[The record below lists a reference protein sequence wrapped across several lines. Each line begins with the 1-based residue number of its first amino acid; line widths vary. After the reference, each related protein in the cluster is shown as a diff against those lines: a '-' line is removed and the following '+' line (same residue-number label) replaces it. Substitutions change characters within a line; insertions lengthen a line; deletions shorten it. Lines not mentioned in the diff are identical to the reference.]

1 MSNDNLNK
9 FLKAEGFL
17 PGQQKPKQ
25 QPQQRTTQPA
35 PAKQKFQPKQK
46 TQHAQTAK
54 PAARQAQ
61 SSKPNTQQAQSV
73 KPKGHTIQPPNA
85 QQPKKKSFQR
95 KKNATPQGGHT
106 QKQRPNRKGEGPN
119 KPRPSRHRQHK
130 PAVHQTKQVQ
140 YPVSKVPADD
150 IRIMPLGG
158 LEQVGQNMMVIEWDN
173 DIIIIDTGIE
183 FPSPEHLGV
192 DVIVPDISYLKKNK
206 KKIRGILYT
215 HGHLD
220 HIGGAQYLVPD
231 LGYPPMYATKLT
243 KELLFSNA
251 DNAEIPKKYK
261 ISEINE
267 KSHVKLGKFE
277 IEFFHVNHSIPDNV
291 GIVVKTPY
299 GSIVHSS
306 DFKIDPTPSDEKPA
320 DLNRIAQIGDKGV
333 AVALVDST
341 NAMQPGHTV
350 SESVIEKEL
359 EKTIRDI
366 PGRIVIATFASN
378 IGRVAKIVQAA
389 EKDGRTVFL
398 SGRSME
404 RNTAIARK
412 LKYLKCKDGTL
423 KRMSKLAEELPSSK
437 VLILSTGT
445 QGEELAALTRMAAKT
460 HKAIKLTPADTVI
473 FSSSAIPGN
482 EMAIVSVFNNL
493 ADLGVTMLDNKQLD
507 SHVSGHGHAEECKK
521 FTALLRPR
529 YFAPIH
535 GELYMRYGHRDMVV
549 RDLNIHKKNTFVMK
563 NGRGMILNKNGAR
576 LMTDKEILP
585 SRPVLIELGE
595 EIGETI
601 LADRTRMADSGTIFV
616 SINQFKGKVKNV
628 EVRARGFRY
637 MNMELE
643 IFKIL
648 KREMKASFEKN
659 YSPRKSKKDLEEM
672 LSKSGTRIFYQ
683 KFKKEPLVEVVIG

>member
-25 QPQQRTTQPA
+25 QPQPA
-35 PAKQKFQPKQK
+35 PAKKTFQSKPKQQH
-46 TQHAQTAK
+46 TQGPKPVAQKAHV
-54 PAARQAQ
+54 
-61 SSKPNTQQAQSV
+61 SNPNAP
-73 KPKGHTIQPPNA
+73 KPKN
-85 QQPKKKSFQR
+85 KFFQR
-95 KKNATPQGGHT
+95 KKNVTPQGGHT
-106 QKQRPNRKGEGPN
+106 QKQRPNTKGQGPN
-119 KPRPSRHRQHK
+119 KPRPARYGQHK
-130 PAVHQTKQVQ
+130 PAVQQLKKVQ

-150 IRIMPLGG
+150 IRIIPLGG
-158 LEQVGQNMMVIEWDN
+158 LEQVGQNMMVIEWGN

-206 KKIRGILYT
+206 KKIRGIVYT

-243 KELLFSNA
+243 KELLFANA
-251 DNAEIPKKYK
+251 DNAEIPKKYR

-267 KSHVKLGKFE
+267 KSHVRLGKFE

-291 GIVVKTPY
+291 GIVVKTPH

-320 DLNRIAQIGDKGV
+320 DLDRIARIGDKGV
-333 AVALVDST
+333 AVAMVDST
-341 NAMQPGHTV
+341 NALQPGHTV

-359 EKTIRDI
+359 GKTIQAI

-404 RNTAIARK
+404 RNIAIARK

-423 KRMSKLAEELPSSK
+423 KRMSKLAEELPASK

-460 HKAIKLTPADTVI
+460 HKAIRLTPADTVI

-482 EMAIVSVFNNL
+482 EMAIVSVLNNL

-507 SHVSGHGHAEECKK
+507 SHVSGHGYAEECKK
-521 FTALLRPR
+521 FTSLLRPK

-535 GELYMRYGHRDMVV
+535 GELFMRYGHRDMIV
-549 RDLNIHKKNTFVMK
+549 RDLNMHKKNTFVMK
-563 NGRGMILNKNGAR
+563 NGRGLVLNKDGAR
-576 LMTDKEILP
+576 LMTDQESIP

-601 LADRTRMADSGTIFV
+601 MTDRTRMADSGTIFV
-616 SINQFKGKVKNV
+616 SINQFKGKVKSV

-648 KREMKASFEKN
+648 KREMKACFEKN
-659 YSPRKSKKDLEEM
+659 YGPKKSKKDLEEM

-683 KFKKEPLVEVVIG
+683 KFKKEPLVEVII

>member
-9 FLKAEGFL
+9 FLKASGL
-17 PGQQKPKQ
+17 HPNQQKQTQPASGSVNTSPDKPAKTQQVSQPKPQGQSHATSAQTSQQNVQKPKKKFFRKKKSGAQ
-25 QPQQRTTQPA
+25 NAPQ
-35 PAKQKFQPKQK
+35 
-46 TQHAQTAK
+46 
-54 PAARQAQ
+54 
-61 SSKPNTQQAQSV
+61 
-73 KPKGHTIQPPNA
+73 NA
-85 QQPKKKSFQR
+85 QQARPQSTHAKKK
-95 KKNATPQGGHT
+95 PQGQHA
-106 QKQRPNRKGEGPN
+106 RPNRTQHS
-119 KPRPSRHRQHK
+119 RPQHK
-130 PAVHQTKQVQ
+130 QPQTQVRK
-140 YPVSKVPADD
+140 VSLPQAKFSPHDV
-150 IRIMPLGG
+150 RIVPLGG
-158 LEQVGQNMMVIEWDN
+158 LEQVGQNMMMIEWAD

-206 KKIRGILYT
+206 KKIRGIVYT

-231 LGYPPMYATKLT
+231 LGFPPMYATKLT
-243 KELLFSNA
+243 KELLIANA
-251 DNAEIPKKYK
+251 DNPETPKKYK

-267 KSHVKLGKFE
+267 KSHVRLGKFE
-277 IEFFHVNHSIPDNV
+277 VEFFHVNHSIPDNV

-320 DLNRIAQIGDKGV
+320 DLNRIARIGDQGV

-341 NAMQPGHTV
+341 NALQPGHTV

-378 IGRVAKIVQAA
+378 IGRVAKVIQAA

-423 KRMSKLAEELPSSK
+423 KRMSKLAEELPASK

-460 HKAIKLTPADTVI
+460 HRDIKLTPADTVI

-482 EMAIVSVFNNL
+482 EMAIVSVLNNL
-493 ADLGVTMLDNKQLD
+493 ADLGVKMLDNKQLD
-507 SHVSGHGHAEECKK
+507 SHVSGHGHAEECKQ
-521 FTALLRPR
+521 FTSLLRPK

-535 GELYMRYGHRDMVV
+535 GELFMRYGHRDMIV
-549 RDLNIHKKNTFVMK
+549 RDLNMHKKNTFIMK
-563 NGRGMILNKNGAR
+563 NGKGMVLSREGAR
-576 LMTDKEILP
+576 VMTDKEAIP
-585 SRPVLIELGE
+585 SPPVLIELGE
-595 EIGETI
+595 EIGEQI
-601 LADRTRMADSGTIFV
+601 LSDRTRMADSGTIFV
-616 SINQFKGKVKNV
+616 SVNQFKGKVKNV
-628 EVRARGFRY
+628 EVRARGFRH
-637 MNMELE
+637 MNMEHE

-648 KREMKASFEKN
+648 KREIKASFERN
-659 YSPRKSKKDLEEM
+659 YGPKKSKKDMETM
-672 LSKSGTRIFYQ
+672 LSQAGTRIFYQ
-683 KFKKEPLVEVVIG
+683 KFKKEPLVEVVIA